1 MPKKLVNNHSDFSW
15 FVFLCIGI
23 YLFCIL
29 PTASLWYDIFTMADA
44 QRHYTYS
51 CIGRIFICGACFNV
65 CDTTSILSV
74 VAEKFSSAL
83 FLKVW
88 AV

>member
-1 MPKKLVNNHSDFSW
+1 MPNNNHSDFSW

-44 QRHYTYS
+44 QRHIHVLEEFSYVELALM
-51 CIGRIFICGACFNV
+51 CAIQHLFCLWLLRNFPLLCF
-65 CDTTSILSV
+65 
-74 VAEKFSSAL
+74 
-83 FLKVW
+83 
-88 AV
+88 